1 MSGITQVNPIVLQQ
15 APVPIQLP
23 LACNGINP
31 LLQLCAGGTGTDTCG
46 GDSGGPLF
54 CNDNGVWVLQG
65 ITSYGDAQCHPLVPA
80 VYTRVNSFVGWIAST
95 MAGKKLLV
103 N

>member
-1 MSGITQVNPIVLQQ
+1 MSGITQFSPLVLQQ

-23 LACNGINP
+23 SACNGINP
-31 LLQLCAGGTGTDTCG
+31 LLQLCAGGTGTGTCG

-65 ITSYGDAQCHPLVPA
+65 ITSYGDAQCHPLSPSVFTL
-80 VYTRVNSFVGWIAST
+80 VSSFVDWIAST